1 MCKKVF
7 RIVFWVLTVL
17 IMVLIFMFSSQE
29 AVNSQNTSEGFTKK
43 ILSLSNKFNSLT
55 ELEQQNI
62 IVNVQ
67 YYVRKAAHFSVF
79 ASLGLCLFSA
89 INLTFKNRFLW
100 LYSFIISVLYAISD
114 EIHQL
119 FVLGR
124 SCRIGDMFI
133 DSMGALSG
141 ILIVLI
147 IITLYKYKKT
157 KKAVQ
162 N

>member
-17 IMVLIFMFSSQE
+17 IMVLIFLFSSQE
-29 AVNSQNTSEGFTKK
+29 AVNSQNTSEGFTKR

-67 YYVRKAAHFSVF
+67 YFVRKAAHFSVF

-100 LYSFIISVLYAISD
+100 LYSFLISALYAISD
-114 EIHQL
+114 EVHQL

-124 SCRIGDMFI
+124 SCRIGDM
-133 DSMGALSG
+133 L
-141 ILIVLI
+141 LIQW
-147 IITLYKYKKT
+147 
-157 KKAVQ
+157 ARFQ
-162 N
+162 AF